1 MEVAKDQSELV
12 AVELKYCER
21 CGELWLRRVGEEEV
35 YCAPCIPKLMELPAV
50 CKLRRVTA
58 LPIAEDLQVEGRIEQ
73 LGHDDSS
80 SDCEQCCGGSGCPLV
95 LG

>member
-50 CKLRRVTA
+50 CKLR
-58 LPIAEDLQVEGRIEQ
+58 
-73 LGHDDSS
+73 
-80 SDCEQCCGGSGCPLV
+80 
-95 LG
+95 

>member
-73 LGHDDSS
+73 LLEI
-80 SDCEQCCGGSGCPLV
+80 CARGGNA
-95 LG
+95 